1 MRLCVLDLEMN
12 QPSGNIIQIGAA
24 CYDIKQDKII
34 STFLETVN
42 PGEKLSEYIIDLT
55 HISQASVDEAR
66 PLDEVARSFSE
77 WATGVGVGNLLASWG
92 SDYNYLRQRVPSQ
105 YFTWT
110 RFLDLKQMSTVF
122 QAILP
127 SRKGG
132 GLTSQMN
139 KVGLQFEGRQH
150 NALTDAINT
159 VRLLQVYLDGMR
171 IWYKADSLIS
181 NRKKGDPK

>member
-1 MRLCVLDLEMN
+1 
-12 QPSGNIIQIGAA
+12 
-24 CYDIKQDKII
+24 
-34 STFLETVN
+34 
-42 PGEKLSEYIIDLT
+42 
-55 HISQASVDEAR
+55 
-66 PLDEVARSFSE
+66 
-77 WATGVGVGNLLASWG
+77 
-92 SDYNYLRQRVPSQ
+92 
-105 YFTWT
+105 
-110 RFLDLKQMSTVF
+110 MSTVF

-132 GLTSQMN
+132 GLTSQMS

-181 NRKKGDPK
+181 NRKKGDSK